1 MRRNRISVFVHFVW
15 ATWDRLP
22 LITPEMEE
30 RLYRNIAAS
39 AVSLGCKVLAVNGV
53 TNHVHVLLSL
63 PSTVTIAGVVKKMK
77 GASSHFVNDQLQPAT
92 GFKWQGH
99 YGAFSVSRWDLPKLI
114 AYIENQKEH
123 HASGDLW
130 DDIEDVFEFVDPRD

>member
-30 RLYRNIAAS
+30 RLYRNIGAS
-39 AVSLGCKVLAVNGV
+39 ATSLGCKVLAINGAN
-53 TNHVHVLLSL
+53 THVHVLLSL
-63 PSTVTIAGVVKKMK
+63 PSTVTIANVVKKMK
-77 GASSHFVNDQLQPAT
+77 GTSSRFVNDQLQPDI
-92 GFKWQGH
+92 GFKWQGY
-99 YGAFSVSRWDLPKLI
+99 YGAFSVSRWDLPKII

-130 DDIEDVFEFVDPRD
+130 DDIEDVFEFVDPPN